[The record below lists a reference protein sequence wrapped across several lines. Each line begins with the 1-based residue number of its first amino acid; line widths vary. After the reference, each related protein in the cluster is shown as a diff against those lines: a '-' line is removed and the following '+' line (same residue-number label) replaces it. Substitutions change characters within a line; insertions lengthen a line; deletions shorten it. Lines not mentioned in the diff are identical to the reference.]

1 MNAPS
6 SRVTVHMAMS
16 LDGYIARR
24 DGGVDWMAVQDE
36 FPTGAS
42 LSAEEI
48 AAFLTGIDCYVMGSH
63 TYETA
68 LRFESQGYGWAYGDK
83 PVFVL
88 TTRSL
93 ARTRETVEFF
103 AGDLAQLLTEQLRP
117 RFAHIWVAGGGMVAG
132 ECLQRGL
139 ADEVSCSVLPVALGD
154 GIPFFAGLDRATP
167 LHLVEVKPY
176 KSGTVLLRYE
186 VK

>member
-48 AAFLTGIDCYVMGSH
+48 AAFLQGIAGTAIEVDQAAFKLFFFEANENLTSHQSVGSV
-63 TYETA
+63 
-68 LRFESQGYGWAYGDK
+68 RDYG
-83 PVFVL
+83 
-88 TTRSL
+88 
-93 ARTRETVEFF
+93 
-103 AGDLAQLLTEQLRP
+103 LAQS
-117 RFAHIWVAGGGMVAG
+117 
-132 ECLQRGL
+132 GL
-139 ADEVSCSVLPVALGD
+139 VS
-154 GIPFFAGLDRATP
+154 
-167 LHLVEVKPY
+167 
-176 KSGTVLLRYE
+176 
-186 VK
+186 